1 MILFYAG
8 VAWVAVWTIFRSPAL
23 DYRLVMLGAVLPVV
37 ELPLGTGPLHTLLAP
52 VVALIVVMAVTQR
65 KRLVRRRWLGLPIGM
80 FVHLVLD
87 GSIARPELFWWPLGG
102 ADAFGESLPEL
113 SAGIW
118 LLVGELI
125 GLGALLW
132 AVGRFGLDDA
142 DRRRRFLHTGQLDRT
157 IAGEEP
163 DAGC

>member
-1 MILFYAG
+1 
-8 VAWVAVWTIFRSPAL
+8 
-23 DYRLVMLGAVLPVV
+23 
-37 ELPLGTGPLHTLLAP
+37 
-52 VVALIVVMAVTQR
+52 MAT
-65 KRLVRRRWLGLPIGM
+65 RRRRHVGQ
-80 FVHLVLD
+80 
-87 GSIARPELFWWPLGG
+87 
-102 ADAFGESLPEL
+102 SLPEL